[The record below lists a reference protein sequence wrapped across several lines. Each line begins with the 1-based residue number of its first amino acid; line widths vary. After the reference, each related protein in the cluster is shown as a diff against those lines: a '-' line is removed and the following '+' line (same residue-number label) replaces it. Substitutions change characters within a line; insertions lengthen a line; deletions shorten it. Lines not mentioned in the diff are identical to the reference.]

1 MRFSFLEKFGAAVLV
16 TAWMVWG
23 SSMIGNALVSFEEP
37 RAAVP
42 GAAAPP
48 MTPSAVVA
56 APAEPADLG
65 TLLALASAEAG
76 EKIFKKCKACHT
88 VGKGGP
94 NRVGPN
100 LWDIVGGGVAGRQG
114 FRYSGALAGKGG
126 QWTYEDLDRFLAKP
140 KDFVPGTKMTFR
152 GLKKAEQRAHVI
164 AYIRTLS
171 DSPKPLP

>member
-1 MRFSFLEKFGAAVLV
+1 MRFSFLEKFGAAVLI

-23 SSMIGNALVSFEEP
+23 SNMIGNALVSFEEV

-42 GAAAPP
+42 GAAAPSK
-48 MTPSAVVA
+48 TPSAVVA
-56 APAEPADLG
+56 APVEPADLG
-65 TLLALASAEAG
+65 TLLASASAEAG
-76 EKIFKKCKACHT
+76 QKVFRKCKACHT

-114 FRYSGALAGKGG
+114 YGYSGALKDKGG

-140 KDFVPGTKMTFR
+140 KDFAPGTKMTFA
-152 GLKKAEQRAHVI
+152 GLKKAEQRAAVI
-164 AYIRTLS
+164 AYMRMLS
-171 DSPKPLP
+171 DSPKRLP